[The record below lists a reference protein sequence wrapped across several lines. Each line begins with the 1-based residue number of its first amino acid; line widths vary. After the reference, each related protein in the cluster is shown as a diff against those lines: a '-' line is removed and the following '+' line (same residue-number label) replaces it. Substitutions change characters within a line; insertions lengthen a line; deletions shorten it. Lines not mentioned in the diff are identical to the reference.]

1 MLPLFVLHYD
11 QEEGLFISLET
22 IFILI
27 GTSM

>member
-11 QEEGLFISLET
+11 QEEGILISLET